1 LHEFVQ
7 PVSQNPFAS
16 RFHSVPMYFGR
27 KYLMFPYD
35 VIMIG
40 RDVYQERLADA
51 EMERRAASL
60 RTTSPGV
67 TGRIANRIGDLLINL
82 GHQLKHQ
89 QDWQTDARSS
99 RA

>member
-1 LHEFVQ
+1 
-7 PVSQNPFAS
+7 
-16 RFHSVPMYFGR
+16 MYFGR

-40 RDVYQERLADA
+40 REMYQERLADA
-51 EMERRAASL
+51 EMGRRAASQ
-60 RTTSPGV
+60 RTATPGV
-67 TGRIANRIGDLLINL
+67 TGRIANRIGDLLIDL

-89 QDWQTDARSS
+89 QDWHNNARSS

>member
-1 LHEFVQ
+1 
-7 PVSQNPFAS
+7 
-16 RFHSVPMYFGR
+16 
-27 KYLMFPYD
+27 MFPYD
-35 VIMIG
+35 VMMIG

-51 EMERRAASL
+51 EMARRAASQ
-60 RTTSPGV
+60 RPETPSV